1 MLKRPILVIA
11 ALAALG
17 LAACAG
23 PAPTATPQPTNTP
36 VITPTPEATEEPVI
50 AEATEE
56 ATPEVTPEA
65 TEEATPEVTSEAT
78 EEATPEVTP
87 VTVTLPAKTQTGGL
101 SIAVLR
107 AAQAT
112 PAPEMTPE
120 ATAEATP
127 EMTPEAAMPEM
138 TPEATAEATPEMT
151 PEAAMPEMTPEATA
165 EATPEMTPEATAEV
179 TPVAVTLPAKTQ
191 TGGLSITALRAA
203 QATPAPELTP
213 EATPDATPGMTPEAT
228 PDATGEAMPAATAA
242 PAVAEGG
249 ITWTCPEDFSG
260 QRLSVYNWA
269 EYIGNTT
276 IQDFTRLCEG
286 VTVVLDYF
294 DTNETLITRMRTG
307 NPGYDV
313 AFPND
318 YAIAI
323 LANEGLLE
331 RVNLENIPNYA
342 NVADRWKS
350 QYFDPNNEWGVP
362 YLWSTYGIVYNRERV
377 STSPVS
383 WMDFF
388 THEGPVQWID
398 DYRGM
403 FGPAFW
409 LMGVSASST
418 DPEEIRKAAEF
429 LKANGSNAVNI
440 SGGFTEALE
449 NGEVDMI
456 LTYSSYAYSLPEKC
470 QCDRFAY
477 VVPQEG
483 SAVDVTMAVVLRGAR
498 NQRLAEAFIDYLND
512 PFVAAQIVNDTGYN
526 TTNQAALDSG
536 FIRPEVLN
544 NPALFVGPETMARL
558 EFYRPITEAEGE
570 YQMLWDEIRI
580 QLGIGG

>member
-1 MLKRPILVIA
+1 MA
-11 ALAALG
+11 AAAVV

-36 VITPTPEATEEPVI
+36 VITPT
-50 AEATEE
+50 AEATPE

-65 TEEATPEVTSEAT
+65 TPEATAEVTPEATPDVTSEAT
-78 EEATPEVTP
+78 AEVTPEAAAIELPTTTQQGGVSLSVLQTLATTPEATPEVTP
-87 VTVTLPAKTQTGGL
+87 EATAVTLEATPEATPEVTPEATAVALEATPEATPEVTPEATAVTLEATPEATPEVTPEAAAVTLPAKAQRGGISL
-101 SIAVLR
+101 AVLQ
-107 AAQAT
+107 AVATAT
-112 PAPEMTPE
+112 PEATPEATEAAAPEMTP
-120 ATAEATP
+120 
-127 EMTPEAAMPEM
+127 
-138 TPEATAEATPEMT
+138 
-151 PEAAMPEMTPEATA
+151 
-165 EATPEMTPEATAEV
+165 EATPEMTPEAT
-179 TPVAVTLPAKTQ
+179 
-191 TGGLSITALRAA
+191 
-203 QATPAPELTP
+203 P
-213 EATPDATPGMTPEAT
+213 EATEA
-228 PDATGEAMPAATAA
+228 AAAATVT
-242 PAVAEGG
+242 PGG

-260 QRLSVYNWA
+260 QRLSLYNWA
-269 EYIGNTT
+269 EYMGNTT

-286 VTVVLDYF
+286 VTVTVDYF
-294 DTNETLITRMRTG
+294 DTNETLITRMRAG

-331 RVNLENIPNYA
+331 RVNFENIPNYA
-342 NVADRWKS
+342 NVAERWKN

-362 YLWSTYGIVYNRERV
+362 YLWSTYGILYNAERV
-377 STSPVS
+377 TTPPTS

-388 THEGPVQWID
+388 THNGPVQWID

-409 LMGVSASST
+409 LMGVSAST
-418 DPEEIRKAAEF
+418 TNPEEIRKAADF
-429 LKANGSNAVNI
+429 LKANGRNAVSI

-470 QCDRFAY
+470 QCDRFVY

-483 SAVDVTMAVVLRGAR
+483 SAVDVTMAVILKGAR

-512 PFVAAQIVNDTGYN
+512 PYVAAQIVNDTGYN
-526 TTNQAALDSG
+526 TTNQAAINSG

-544 NPALFVGPETMARL
+544 NPALFVGPETMTRL
-558 EFYRPITEAEGE
+558 EFYRPITEAEAE

>member
-1 MLKRPILVIA
+1 MLKRPILVVAAVA
-11 ALAALG
+11 ALA

-36 VITPTPEATEEPVI
+36 VITPTSEATEAPI
-50 AEATEE
+50 SAEATEE

-65 TEEATPEVTSEAT
+65 AVEAT

-87 VTVTLPAKTQTGGL
+87 
-101 SIAVLR
+101 
-107 AAQAT
+107 
-112 PAPEMTPE
+112 E
-120 ATAEATP
+120 ATVEATEEATP
-127 EMTPEAAMPEM
+127 
-138 TPEATAEATPEMT
+138 
-151 PEAAMPEMTPEATA
+151 
-165 EATPEMTPEATAEV
+165 EV

-191 TGGLSITALRAA
+191 TGGLSVAVLRAA
-203 QATPAPELTP
+203 RPTTTPEPEATAEATAEVTPEMTPEVTLEATPEVTP
-213 EATPDATPGMTPEAT
+213 EATPE
-228 PDATGEAMPAATAA
+228 ATGEAMPAATDA
-242 PAVAEGG
+242 PAAVAEGG

-260 QRLSVYNWA
+260 QRLSIYNWA

-294 DTNETLITRMRTG
+294 DTNETLITRMRAG
-307 NPGYDV
+307 NPGYDI

-331 RVNLENIPNYA
+331 RINFENIPNYA
-342 NVADRWKS
+342 NVAERWKN

-362 YLWSTYGIVYNRERV
+362 YLWSTYGIIYNRERV
-377 STSPVS
+377 STPPVS

-388 THEGPVQWID
+388 THNGPVQWID

-418 DPEEIRKAAEF
+418 NPEEIRKAAEF
-429 LKANGSNAVNI
+429 LKANGSNAV
-440 SGGFTEALE
+440 SMAGGFTEALE

-456 LTYSSYAYSLPEKC
+456 LTYSSYAYALPEKC
-470 QCDRFAY
+470 QCDRFVY

-544 NPALFVGPETMARL
+544 NPALFVGPETMTRL